1 MKNRN
6 WTCLSNFIL
15 KIIAIVTMTI
25 DHIGVILGENVGGN
39 FWLAIV
45 FRSIGRLAL
54 PLFCFLLVE
63 GVLHTKRFGNY
74 MLRLGIMAT
83 SITIAIIVV
92 EYGFE
97 GMSMR
102 NDGNIF
108 IDLLLGALFVFLIRK
123 KQWYYKL
130 LALVPII
137 IATLSFVVTCLET
150 SEPLFIHWYPFF
162 LRCQY
167 HIYSVGMMAL
177 FYVAHILK
185 DMYLNKYSNDSGIPK
200 ESLEGTSIE
209 RSALNLLSFGAVVI
223 ATLGLLVISFLLDT
237 IYVFWMADIQN
248 FAIISGAFIL
258 LYNGKRGYNA
268 KWFQY
273 GCYLYYPLHLL
284 ILYGIGSLL

>member
-6 WTCLSNFIL
+6 WTCLSNFVL

-25 DHIGVILGENVGGN
+25 DHIGVILAENVGGN
-39 FWLAIV
+39 FWLSLTC
-45 FRSIGRLAL
+45 RYIGRLAL
-54 PLFCFLLVE
+54 PIFCFLLVE

-83 SITIAIIVV
+83 SISIAIIVV

-108 IDLLLGALFVFLIRK
+108 IDLLLGALFVYLLRRK
-123 KQWYYKL
+123 EWYYKL
-130 LALVPII
+130 LSIVPVI
-137 IATLSFVVTCLET
+137 IATLSFIVTCLEN

-167 HIYSVGMMAL
+167 HIYSMAMIVL

-185 DMYLNKYSNDSGIPK
+185 NLFLKKYSDNSGIPV
-200 ESLEGTSIE
+200 ESLQDTYVE
-209 RSALNLLSFGAVVI
+209 RYVLNIFSFGAIVI
-223 ATLGLLVISFLLDT
+223 ATMGLYIFSIVLEAK
-237 IYVFWMADIQN
+237 YVFWMPEVQN
-248 FAIISGAFIL
+248 FALISGAFIL

-273 GCYLYYPLHLL
+273 GCYLYYPIHLL
-284 ILYGIGSLL
+284 IIFGIGSLL